1 MYLNLFIVFF
11 LSGVWHGAG
20 WNFILWGCM
29 HGILYVITRAWQKIR
44 KSDKQ
49 SDIAVIKAVK
59 TILTFVFVAV
69 AWVFFRAATVGE
81 AIELL
86 TRITSNTWTVG
97 TQMAE
102 LFNLGEFWYVLK
114 ILHISELAFGKYIIM
129 AVFTVI
135 CSLMVFFAPN
145 VHQLQAKM
153 KFGTIHAIICG
164 VVFIWCV
171 VSLSGVGTFLYFNF

>member
-1 MYLNLFIVFF
+1 M
-11 LSGVWHGAG
+11 
-20 WNFILWGCM
+20 
-29 HGILYVITRAWQKIR
+29 LYVITRAWQKHKNHEKERNIP
-44 KSDKQ
+44 
-49 SDIAVIKAVK
+49 VLKAIN
-59 TILTFVFVAV
+59 TFLTFVFVAI
-69 AWVFFRAATVGE
+69 AWVFFRAATVNE

-86 TRITSNTWTVG
+86 SRISNGTWTVS

-129 AVFTVI
+129 VVFTVL
-135 CSLMVFFAPN
+135 CSLIVFFAPN